1 MLFIQYMPT
10 FQFELGEID
19 VCEGLPPPDPMWSML
34 MACCCELLN
43 TAANEFR
50 LRSLV
55 FDKIVLECGGL
66 LKGMRSVLCDVN
78 DPLLW
83 HSFHAA
89 DEMTQLIAS
98 YLAIVQVPSKRTEDE
113 TRQALAKIGVSI
125 IRSIYHYTIVKP
137 LVNFRKTPD

>member
-1 MLFIQYMPT
+1 MST

-50 LRSLV
+50 LRSLA
-55 FDKIVLECGGL
+55 FDKIVEERGGL
-66 LKGMRSVLCDVN
+66 LKGMRNVLCDIQ
-78 DPLLW
+78 DPHLW

-98 YLAIVQVPSKRTEDE
+98 YLAIVQVPSTRTEDE

-125 IRSIYHYTIVKP
+125 LRSVYHYTMVKP
-137 LVNFRKTPD
+137 LVKFCKLPD